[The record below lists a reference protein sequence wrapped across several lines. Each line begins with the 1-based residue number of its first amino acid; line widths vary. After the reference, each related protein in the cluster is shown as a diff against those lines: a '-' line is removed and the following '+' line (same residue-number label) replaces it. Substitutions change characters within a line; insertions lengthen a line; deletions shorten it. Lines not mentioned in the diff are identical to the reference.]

1 MELKRVNQDFYVAGQ
16 ITVNDIA
23 KIADQGIKTL
33 ICNRPDGE
41 GADQPNMIEIE
52 EAAQRHGL
60 NVIYQPVTSG
70 KITDQQVAEFKQ
82 LYQNAQNLF

>member
-16 ITVNDIA
+16 ITADDIA

-41 GADQPNMIEIE
+41 GADQPNVIEIE
-52 EAAQRHGL
+52 EAAQ
-60 NVIYQPVTSG
+60 
-70 KITDQQVAEFKQ
+70 
-82 LYQNAQNLF
+82 

>member
-1 MELKRVNQDFYVAGQ
+1 MLLARLQSSILQNCRPR
-16 ITVNDIA
+16 N
-23 KIADQGIKTL
+23 KTL

-41 GADQPNMIEIE
+41 GADQPNVIEIE

-70 KITDQQVAEFKQ
+70 KITDQQVTEFKQ

>member
-16 ITVNDIA
+16 ITANDIA
-23 KIADQGIKTL
+23 KIAGQGIKTL

-41 GADQPNMIEIE
+41 GADQPNVIEIE

-60 NVIYQPVTSG
+60 NVIY
-70 KITDQQVAEFKQ
+70 
-82 LYQNAQNLF
+82 

>member
-16 ITVNDIA
+16 ITANDIV

-41 GADQPNMIEIE
+41 GADQPNVIEIE

-60 NVIYQPVTSG
+60 NAVSYTHLTLPTS
-70 KITDQQVAEFKQ
+70 DLV
-82 LYQNAQNLF
+82 